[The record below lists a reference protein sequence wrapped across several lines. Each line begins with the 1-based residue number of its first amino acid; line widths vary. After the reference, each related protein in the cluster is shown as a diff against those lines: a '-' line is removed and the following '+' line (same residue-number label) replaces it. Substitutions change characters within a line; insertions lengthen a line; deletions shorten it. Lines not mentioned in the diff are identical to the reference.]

1 MAWWTRE
8 APAPADYGPGGTG
21 IPTGGAAFAAQV
33 QATRMSEGYL
43 NFEDRRVVGDVER
56 ELTDQVLPSIPL
68 ADLNAYIEQTQGFDF
83 IRRPPESV
91 EAFITEYGTG
101 PVLELARQRAA
112 EDPTAFGV
120 DVSPEAVEAQAV
132 DRLNTRFQALTADAE
147 LAPQGA
153 MRDLAASFIAGTVNY
168 KALPFLLA
176 GGGSGSLARVAVREG
191 VINMGVEG
199 ALFTG
204 QQRAAED
211 LGLDA
216 PVLTTELRDAF
227 VFGAAF
233 GGAFEGLTRAVNY
246 AATRGRPIPGADP
259 ITSQAIVE
267 AAAETM
273 ARSPDPVPEVQA
285 LVDRIMPAP
294 PPPPQPNERP
304 ADLPPLILQPAD
316 RVAQPPLA
324 LGPADRVGQPP
335 LMLSPEAR
343 VQEPAPRAAA
353 AAIET
358 PEAPRVSAEVL
369 AERDARIAQLERD
382 FKRQFGTSQF
392 RVSRMIAGMGGI
404 QSRRM
409 EQGFNVTTWAGGE
422 LASRGITPKR
432 LPFLFNNRT
441 GRGTLDNLDID
452 PFMLNLTGRSEDGLY
467 ARPEGIIDLIQ
478 REAAG
483 EFIPTSREMADAWD
497 ELQAARRGRDDPEP
511 DAVADFTAKDSEQE
525 LGLFIDLDP
534 FDGSWVFP
542 ENIKAQFDA
551 YLDNAQWD
559 LRPYE
564 YDEVLRELQTRG
576 GEAEYLIEQTLTRDV
591 DYWEARGVRPEEGQ
605 IGAPAG
611 QGAETDFIPGFGD
624 PPGGG
629 APDAP
634 GGIAAG
640 TAPARQAAQGTF
652 KGIAPVTQRERA
664 EAQMAAPLG
673 GAPRGPDSQIG
684 GLFDPG
690 DKVRADL
697 FDSPLAPQAEALQDA
712 QINDLRSA
720 LERDGDIPIGEGPDG
735 PTGSALADLAE
746 LDRDAADLARINLC
760 GMM

>member
-21 IPTGGAAFAAQV
+21 IPTGGEAFMAQIRAN
-33 QATRMSEGYL
+33 QLGGYR
-43 NFEDRRVVGDVER
+43 NYDDVRTVNEVER
-56 ELTDQVLPSIPL
+56 ELTDQVLPNLPL
-68 ADLNAYIEQTQGFDF
+68 AELNAYIEQTQGFDH

-120 DVSPEAVEAQAV
+120 DVSPEAVEAQAL
-132 DRLNTRFQALTADAE
+132 DRINSRYQALTADAA

-153 MRDLAASFIAGTVNY
+153 MRDLAASFIAETTGFKT
-168 KALPFLLA
+168 LPYLIL
-176 GGGSGSLARVAVREG
+176 GGGSGSFARVAAREA
-191 VINMGVEG
+191 VINTGVE
-199 ALFTG
+199 AMLFPST
-204 QQRAAED
+204 QRAAED
-211 LGLDA
+211 LGLEA
-216 PVLTTELRDAF
+216 PDLATNLAQAAA
-227 VFGAAF
+227 FGAAF
-233 GGAFEGLTRAVNY
+233 GVGFEAIGRAVSY
-246 AATRGRPIPGADP
+246 ATTPGRPIPGADP

-267 AAAETM
+267 SAAETM

-285 LVDRIMPAP
+285 LVDRIMPP
-294 PPPPQPNERP
+294 SPPPPQPGERP
-304 ADLPPLILQPAD
+304 ADLPPLILTPEA
-316 RVAQPPLA
+316 RVAQPPLT
-324 LGPADRVGQPP
+324 LGRADRVAEPP
-335 LMLSPEAR
+335 LALTPDMRAA
-343 VQEPAPRAAA
+343 EPAPSAAA

-358 PEAPRVSAEVL
+358 PEPPRVSAEVL

-382 FKRQFGTSQF
+382 FKRRFGNSKY
-392 RVSRMIAGMGGI
+392 RVSRIIANMGGI

-432 LPFLFNNRT
+432 MPFLFNNRT
-441 GRGTLDNLDID
+441 GRGELDNLDLD
-452 PFMLNLTGRSEDGLY
+452 EYMMTLTGRADDGLY
-467 ARPEGIIDLIQ
+467 ANPQGIIDLIQ
-478 REAAG
+478 READG

-511 DAVADFTAKDSEQE
+511 DAMADFMAKDSEQE

-534 FDGSWVFP
+534 FDGAPVFP
-542 ENIKAQFDA
+542 EDIKARFDA
-551 YLDNAQWD
+551 YLDGAQWD

-576 GEAEYLIEQTLTRDV
+576 GEAEYLIEQTLSRNV

-611 QGAETDFIPGFGD
+611 QGTEADFIPGFDD

-634 GGIAAG
+634 GGTAAG

-652 KGIAPVTQRERA
+652 QGIAPVTQRERA

-697 FDSPLAPQAEALQDA
+697 FDSPRAPQAEALQDA
-712 QINDLRSA
+712 QITDLRAA
-720 LERDGDIPIGEGPDG
+720 LERDGDMPTGEGPDG
-735 PTGSALADLAE
+735 PTGSALADLAD